1 MSVKKS
7 AKRHWKALTIAVVS
21 AVAFAAVLTGV
32 ASPLV
37 LVLANS
43 YLGGATAL
51 AYTLAFG
58 VSALVC
64 SAVAIGAVEIAR
76 LAGKKKSK
84 TLFKGKSNEQDKD
97 SDLNKG
103 AEPEIVQ
110 EKQVAKKKEKEVER
124 DKPNKVEF
132 NNENEKNDFNGFGVE
147 EEEIKKYSSTEDSPA
162 YVGTNS
168 DTNNKK
174 EDDKPEKV
182 VTNFEIRDG
191 ELFHRGKKAKI
202 ATDEKQK

>member
-51 AYTLAFG
+51 AYTATFG
-58 VSALVC
+58 ISALVC

-76 LAGKKKSK
+76 LAGRKKSK
-84 TLFKGKSNEQDKD
+84 ILFKGKSNEQDKD
-97 SDLNKG
+97 SDLSKG

-110 EKQVAKKKEKEVER
+110 EKQQVVKKEKEVMKEKQ
-124 DKPNKVEF
+124 KPVKQFNTFGQEKSNIVNHEEAPAIVE
-132 NNENEKNDFNGFGVE
+132 
-147 EEEIKKYSSTEDSPA
+147 P
-162 YVGTNS
+162 
-168 DTNNKK
+168 KK
-174 EDDKPEKV
+174 ETKNKTESEQPEKV

-191 ELFHRGKKAKI
+191 ELFYRGKKSKI
-202 ATDEKQK
+202 ATDERQK

>member
-51 AYTLAFG
+51 AYTATFG
-58 VSALVC
+58 ISALVC
-64 SAVAIGAVEIAR
+64 SGVAIGAVEIAR

-84 TLFKGKSNEQDKD
+84 ILFKGRSKKQD
-97 SDLNKG
+97 SDLSKG
-103 AEPEIVQ
+103 VEPEIVQ
-110 EKQVAKKKEKEVER
+110 EKRVER
-124 DKPNKVEF
+124 ENPNKVEF
-132 NNENEKNDFNGFGVE
+132 NKENEKKDFDGFGVKKE
-147 EEEIKKYSSTEDSPA
+147 ESNKYSSTEDSPA

-168 DTNNKK
+168 DTKSKK

-191 ELFHRGKKAKI
+191 ELFYRGKKAKI
-202 ATDEKQK
+202 ATDERQK

>member
-1 MSVKKS
+1 MSVKKT

-58 VSALVC
+58 ISALVC

-76 LAGKKKSK
+76 LAGRKKSK
-84 TLFKGKSNEQDKD
+84 ILFKGKSNEQDKD
-97 SDLNKG
+97 SDLSKG

-110 EKQVAKKKEKEVER
+110 EKQQVVKKEKEVMKEKQ
-124 DKPNKVEF
+124 KPVKQFNTFGQEKSNIV
-132 NNENEKNDFNGFGVE
+132 NNEEAPAIVE
-147 EEEIKKYSSTEDSPA
+147 P
-162 YVGTNS
+162 
-168 DTNNKK
+168 KK
-174 EDDKPEKV
+174 ETKNKTESEQPEKV
-182 VTNFEIRDG
+182 VTNFEIRDD
-191 ELFHRGKKAKI
+191 ELFYRGKKAKI
-202 ATDEKQK
+202 ATDERQK

>member
-51 AYTLAFG
+51 AYTATFG
-58 VSALVC
+58 ISALVC

-84 TLFKGKSNEQDKD
+84 ILFKGKSNEQDKD
-97 SDLNKG
+97 SDLSKG

-110 EKQVAKKKEKEVER
+110 EKRVER
-124 DKPNKVEF
+124 ENPNKVEF
-132 NNENEKNDFNGFGVE
+132 NKENEKKDFDGFGVKKE
-147 EEEIKKYSSTEDSPA
+147 ESNKYSSTEDSPA

-168 DTNNKK
+168 DTKSKK

-202 ATDEKQK
+202 ATDERQK

>member
-1 MSVKKS
+1 MSVKKT

-51 AYTLAFG
+51 AYTVTFG
-58 VSALVC
+58 ISALVC

-84 TLFKGKSNEQDKD
+84 TLFKGKSNDQDKD
-97 SDLNKG
+97 SDLSKG
-103 AEPEIVQ
+103 VELEIVQ
-110 EKQVAKKKEKEVER
+110 EKQKPVKQFNTFGQEKAKIVNHEEAPAIVEPKKETK
-124 DKPNKVEF
+124 NK
-132 NNENEKNDFNGFGVE
+132 
-147 EEEIKKYSSTEDSPA
+147 TES
-162 YVGTNS
+162 
-168 DTNNKK
+168 
-174 EDDKPEKV
+174 EQPEKV
-182 VTNFEIRDG
+182 VTNFQIRDG
-191 ELFHRGKKAKI
+191 ELFYRGKKSKI
-202 ATDEKQK
+202 ATDERQK

>member
-51 AYTLAFG
+51 AYTVTFG
-58 VSALVC
+58 ISALVC
-64 SAVAIGAVEIAR
+64 SGVAIGAVEIAR
-76 LAGKKKSK
+76 LAGRKKSK

-97 SDLNKG
+97 SDLSKG
-103 AEPEIVQ
+103 VEPEIVQ
-110 EKQVAKKKEKEVER
+110 EKQQVVKKEKEVMKEKQ
-124 DKPNKVEF
+124 KPVKQFNTFGQEKSNIV
-132 NNENEKNDFNGFGVE
+132 NNEEAPAIVE
-147 EEEIKKYSSTEDSPA
+147 P
-162 YVGTNS
+162 
-168 DTNNKK
+168 KK
-174 EDDKPEKV
+174 ETKNKTESEQPEKV
-182 VTNFEIRDG
+182 VTNFQIRDG
-191 ELFHRGKKAKI
+191 ELFYRGKKSKI
-202 ATDEKQK
+202 ATDERQK